1 MFAPDLQAY
10 DFSDIIF
17 HTGAGKGIGY
27 KELAGNGFVLNATD
41 VDIDGVLDG
50 PYTKRVTIRHFV
62 GGRIVD
68 IRDVQA
74 TQGEFSCQLSLRRGR
89 NTIGFLVE
97 KEAQDELLIDVF
109 CKSSAREWAE
119 NLVKALIL
127 VILVKTFVVQAF
139 FIPTGSMEDTLFPGD
154 YILVDKVSYLL
165 TEPKRNDIIVFQYPK
180 NFTQDFIK
188 RLVGLPGDELRMKNK
203 QLYRSGKKVDEKW
216 VVNKDFRRYILG
228 EWSIRDNWD
237 TKKIS
242 DDCYFVM
249 GDNRDYSQD
258 SRFWGELPKF
268 RLKGKA
274 FLVYMP
280 LRRFGL
286 IRHGV
291 HSEASSEPKKDELEK
306 TE

>member
-17 HTGAGKGIGY
+17 HTGQGKGLGY
-27 KELAGNGFVLNATD
+27 KELAGNGFVLNAID

-50 PYTKRVTIRHFV
+50 PYTKRVTVRHFV
-62 GGRIVD
+62 GGKIVD

-97 KEAQDELLIDVF
+97 KDAQDELMIDVF
-109 CKSSAREWAE
+109 CKTTAREWAE

-139 FIPTGSMEDTLFPGD
+139 YIPTGSMEDTLLPGD
-154 YILVDKVSYLL
+154 YILVDKVSFLFSA
-165 TEPKRNDIIVFQYPK
+165 PKRNDIIVFQYPK

-203 QLYRSGKKVDEKW
+203 QLFRDDKKVEEKW
-216 VVNKDFRRYILG
+216 VVNKDFRRYIIG
-228 EWSIRDNWD
+228 EWAKRDNWSPR
-237 TKKIS
+237 KIS
-242 DDCYFVM
+242 ENAFFVM

-286 IRHGV
+286 IRHGI
-291 HSEASSEPKKDELEK
+291 HTEAAAKETSEEGKKAE
-306 TE
+306 

>member
-17 HTGAGKGIGY
+17 HTGTGKGIGY
-27 KELAGNGFVLNATD
+27 KELAGNGFVLNAHD
-41 VDIDGVLDG
+41 VDVDGILDG

-68 IRDVQA
+68 IKDVQA
-74 TQGEFSCQLSLRRGR
+74 TQGEFSTQLSLRRGR
-89 NTIGFLVE
+89 NTIGLLVE
-97 KEAQDELLIDVF
+97 KEDQDELFFDVF
-109 CKSSAREWAE
+109 CKSWVREWAE
-119 NLVKALIL
+119 NLIKALIL

-139 FIPTGSMEDTLFPGD
+139 YIPTGSMEDTLYPGD
-154 YILVDKVSYLL
+154 YILVDKVSYLF
-165 TEPKRNDIIVFQYPK
+165 ERPKRNDIIVFQYPD

-203 QLYRSGKKVDEKW
+203 QLFRDGQKLMEPW

-228 EWSIRDNWD
+228 EWSIRDNWKSRTIGPD
-237 TKKIS
+237 N
-242 DDCYFVM
+242 YFVM

-258 SRFWGELPKF
+258 SRFWGELPQF

-291 HSEASSEPKKDELEK
+291 HTEAEK
-306 TE
+306 NEDGDSGE